1 MLDSASELT
10 AFQIE
15 VARLFFGLPASDG
28 FLLGGGAAL
37 LAQGLTARPTQD
49 LDFFTRPDGGDVRRV
64 RDEFTEAAGERGWSV
79 DSVQDSETFC
89 RLLVHGSEDLVVDLA
104 LDSAPGRPASATFVG
119 PTFAPDELAGRKVVA
134 LFDRAAARDFVD
146 VYALSR
152 TFPKTDLLDLAR
164 EVDAGFLVSV
174 FVDMVGYLARYRDVD
189 LALGDVDVAALRAFF
204 QQWVDELHVGEDED

>member
-1 MLDSASELT
+1 MPDQVPLLT

-15 VARLFFGLPASDG
+15 VSRLFFGLPASDG
-28 FLLGGGAAL
+28 FLLAGGGAL

-64 RDEFTEAAGERGWSV
+64 RDEFIAAAGERGWSI
-79 DSVQDSETFC
+79 DHVQDGGTFC
-89 RLLVHGSEDLVVDLA
+89 RLLVHGPEDLLVDLA
-104 LDSAPGRPASATFVG
+104 LDSAPGRPASASIVG

-152 TFPKTDLLDLAR
+152 TFAKTELLELAR
-164 EVDAGFLVSV
+164 EVDAGFLISV
-174 FVDMVGYLARYRDVD
+174 FVDMIGHLTRYRDVD
-189 LALGDVDVAALRAFF
+189 LMLGDVDVAALREFF
-204 QQWVDELHVGEDED
+204 DEWAGELHSDDD